1 MSAEQ
6 NLKQKGIILPPPP
19 TPKGNY
25 VPGVI
30 HNGILYVSGQ
40 GPLMEDGSFAS
51 GVVGQGVTVEQAQLH
66 ARRTGLAILAIV
78 RDMLGSLDRV
88 ERVLNV
94 FGMVN
99 GAPGFA
105 EQPKVVNGFSDL
117 MVEVFGEQ
125 GRHARAAV
133 GMGSLPQNITVEITA
148 FFAVK
153 A

>member
-1 MSAEQ
+1 MSAEE
-6 NLKQKGIILPPPP
+6 NLKNKGIVLPPPP

-40 GPLMEDGSFAS
+40 GPLLEDGSFAS
-51 GVVGQGVTVEQAQLH
+51 GIVGQGVTVEQAQLH

-99 GAPGFA
+99 GVAGFA
-105 EQPKVVNGFSDL
+105 EQPKVINGFSDL